1 MFLDAKNFGGDLKYI
16 KTFMEVAEDGI
27 IEYRDKTGTI
37 HNHTLLFQEIP
48 SCGDSGYTFD
58 ACKRLAEEYV
68 QVVID
73 SLHARFPYMRVFNAT
88 KIFSPISY
96 PMELPLLYRNA
107 HLWLQVLLNHF
118 CLGGCR
124 LVNHD
129 GCIFELKSFVDTLQV
144 ACARLKMHHAWAIF
158 ASTEDY
164 LSRFPH
170 MTQLWQVI
178 LTLPASTTSC
188 ERGFSTQNLIKSY
201 GRCALNITTLDALM
215 RIAMAKIPMESLDFE
230 DIWERWMSVKD
241 RRFQE

>member
-1 MFLDAKNFGGDLKYI
+1 MNGKKRSNRSLIILCAMLIAKYEVYKDFHA
-16 KTFMEVAEDGI
+16 FMEVTENGN

-68 QVVID
+68 QAVID
-73 SLHARFPYMRVFNAT
+73 SLHARLPDMRVFNAT
-88 KIFSPISY
+88 KIFSPISH

-118 CLGGCR
+118 CLGGCK

-129 GCIFELKSFVDTLQV
+129 GS
-144 ACARLKMHHAWAIF
+144 
-158 ASTEDY
+158 S
-164 LSRFPH
+164 
-170 MTQLWQVI
+170 
-178 LTLPASTTSC
+178 
-188 ERGFSTQNLIKSY
+188 

-215 RIAMAKIPMESLDFE
+215 RIAMAKIPMESLDSE
-230 DIWERWMSVKD
+230 DIWER
-241 RRFQE
+241 